1 VGRGHLFWSGVK
13 VETRIVARRV
23 KLVGQQEQM
32 SDIHVLLMS
41 PPLPAA
47 LKSHSCFYD
56 DQLYLGLPKL
66 RRNTAG
72 IHHQSVHD
80 LERIPINTQEDCP
93 VLVITPD
100 HVIDDVQQAG
110 DQGRHLI
117 LNPGT
122 YSWGKTLYIWNSN
135 QVVLGIGMA
144 TIQAPTDGSPCIQ
157 VASSAQGV
165 RISGLSLEA
174 SSISKYEDS
183 ALLQWGEPATSN
195 LISNAENPSAMHD
208 LYCFVGGRS
217 MERTVAVETMV
228 KVFSSHVV
236 GDNLWLWRADHVQLQ
251 ENEQPNMPELSEY
264 HVTKLGE
271 CRCDVGLNV
280 FGDHVTMY
288 GLAVEHTYG
297 DMLKWHGKH
306 GSVYFYQSELPY
318 DVHAGVYPSST
329 SGYRIHEAADNHV
342 AKGIGIYSYFRDHE
356 NVLVDSPILHEAKV
370 GGMLENV
377 FTVWLN
383 GHSGFQTIVNGK
395 GEPTTEQ
402 GKPYVIFGYPQN
414 P

>member
-1 VGRGHLFWSGVK
+1 
-13 VETRIVARRV
+13 
-23 KLVGQQEQM
+23 
-32 SDIHVLLMS
+32 
-41 PPLPAA
+41 
-47 LKSHSCFYD
+47 
-56 DQLYLGLPKL
+56 
-66 RRNTAG
+66 
-72 IHHQSVHD
+72 
-80 LERIPINTQEDCP
+80 
-93 VLVITPD
+93 
-100 HVIDDVQQAG
+100 
-110 DQGRHLI
+110 
-117 LNPGT
+117 
-122 YSWGKTLYIWNSN
+122 
-135 QVVLGIGMA
+135 
-144 TIQAPTDGSPCIQ
+144 

-383 GHSGFQTIVNGK
+383 GHSGFQSIVNGK